1 MLSRNEFSSS
11 ADDPPSWKTVRP
23 LLLFDCSCTRL
34 SNELSTND
42 SLSDCEDPPSANMA
56 CFFVAAN
63 RVFEARA
70 DFGVDAGPLRSGM
83 DRYDDDT
90 CDGEKPRTT
99 LVVILRSDA
108 VLTELA
114 VVDCDDLSDD
124 GGDTEDWAL
133 TGSGAVMI
141 GLAMLLSFSSVVL
154 ASGARYEWVLMASGS
169 RSFFSLMVMTIF
181 SRSSGVICRSLP
193 RLRLQPESCRW
204 IRGLLM
210 FSGAEVD
217 ALSSLSD
224 SMASSSATESMLPES
239 SGMSAG

>member
-11 ADDPPSWKTVRP
+11 PDDPPSWKTLRP
-23 LLLFDCSCTRL
+23 LLFFDCCTRL
-34 SNELSTND
+34 SNELSTNE
-42 SLSDCEDPPSANMA
+42 SLSDCEDPPSANIA
-56 CFFVAAN
+56 CFFVVAN

-70 DFGVDAGPLRSGM
+70 DFGPDVGPLRSGI

-99 LVVILRSDA
+99 LVVLRSDA
-108 VLTELA
+108 APTESEA
-114 VVDCDDLSDD
+114 VDCGDVSDD
-124 GGDTEDWAL
+124 VGDTEAWVS

-141 GLAMLLSFSSVVL
+141 GVAVLLSLASVFF

-204 IRGLLM
+204 TRGLVM
-210 FSGAEVD
+210 FSGADVD

-224 SMASSSATESMLPES
+224 SMASSSATESMLAES